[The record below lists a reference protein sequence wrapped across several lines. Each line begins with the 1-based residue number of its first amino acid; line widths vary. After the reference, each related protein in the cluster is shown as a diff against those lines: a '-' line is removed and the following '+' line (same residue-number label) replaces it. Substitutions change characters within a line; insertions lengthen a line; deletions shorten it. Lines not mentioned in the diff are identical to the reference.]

1 MNSKNL
7 TPPEFQVKK
16 FIVDKIAVGR
26 RQLIQAVDLF
36 FKNGDEISIH
46 TLASAALEVL
56 DSVMRHWGRMPYTD
70 NIQDLYIKPEGKKI
84 WIQKINEAK
93 NFFKH
98 ADKDPE
104 KQYEFDPRQTWWVI
118 ISAIDSLR
126 RLTGEDHDQIHA
138 FEWWFMSRNQSIL
151 KSDADNKDE
160 IIKLATNYTDK
171 QRLDFYR
178 DFLQSRALFKAKL

>member
-1 MNSKNL
+1 MNIKNL
-7 TPPEFQVKK
+7 TPPEFQIKK
-16 FIVDKIAVGR
+16 IIIDKIAVGR

-56 DSVMRHWGRMPYTD
+56 DSVMRHWGRMTFTD
-70 NIQDLYIKPEGKKI
+70 NILDLYIKPEGEKI
-84 WIQKINEAK
+84 WIQKQTEAK

-98 ADKDPE
+98 ANRDPD
-104 KQYEFDPRQTWWVI
+104 KQYEFDPRDTGWVI

-138 FEWWFMSRNQSIL
+138 FEWWFMSRNLTIL
-151 KSDADNKDE
+151 KADAEQKDE
-160 IIKLATNYTDK
+160 IIKLATKYGDK
-171 QRLDFYR
+171 ERLNFYR
-178 DFLQSRALFKAKL
+178 DFLQARALLKARL